1 VNISTHPGTQAI
13 SQFDQI
19 FGDTHIININ
29 NNTQSESSLS
39 SPKASLFCG
48 KWMRFCLAFS
58 ILNIIAFISTVD
70 AVILTVVLSNI
81 SVNLYGTSQQAFWS
95 GTALLA
101 IATITPPIFRM
112 CSEIFEQQSNLQIAL
127 LFFIMGSLLCA
138 LALNMLVFICARLV
152 FYLLYDFKG
161 WLVDSGDW
169 GWRNECRDQDPVNG
183 YGRFEWKGVLYW
195 ISCVDL
201 GSWNGAWSHSRRSNC
216 SVNHLKWFISTIF
229 LIPDS

>member
-1 VNISTHPGTQAI
+1 
-13 SQFDQI
+13 
-19 FGDTHIININ
+19 
-29 NNTQSESSLS
+29 
-39 SPKASLFCG
+39 
-48 KWMRFCLAFS
+48 MRFCLAFS

-152 FYLLYDFKG
+152 FYLL
-161 WLVDSGDW
+161 
-169 GWRNECRDQDPVNG
+169 
-183 YGRFEWKGVLYW
+183 
-195 ISCVDL
+195 
-201 GSWNGAWSHSRRSNC
+201 
-216 SVNHLKWFISTIF
+216 
-229 LIPDS
+229 